1 MANDESESEPFAAT
15 REPPPRALTRVSPMV
30 RRLVA
35 PNASPFT
42 FNGTCTYIVGEARV
56 AIVDPG
62 PADDSHLSALL
73 AAVDGE
79 QVETILVT
87 HTHRD
92 HVEGVRKLRAATGA
106 QVVGAAP
113 FMARGD
119 GSAGLD
125 SAHDRDYSPDAV
137 LADGER
143 WRGAG
148 FTIEAIATPGHCAN
162 HLCFALLEENAL
174 FSGDHV
180 MAWSTSVV
188 APPDG
193 SMRAYMDSLD
203 KLRGRAETLY
213 WPGHGGPVRRTAT
226 VHTRADPSPASAG
239 GLDPEH
245 ACGRPAD
252 HSRAR
257 RQGLCRPEPVAHAA
271 AGLSTLAHLED
282 LSERGMVVGEAAGG
296 GEAALSPRL
305 GIIYTVL
312 ELFIH
317 RVANPGNLVF
327 LGDWPFPFGKRCL
340 LRLDFLGFPWILS
353 SESGLINGLRGIF
366 ARKFFIGPSSLT
378 ADARQREIAA
388 CSVEIH
394 KSSCM
399 QLNLI
404 SDFPQSLVGD
414 TYGASLDHGNSDRA
428 VAARRDWPTIASA
441 SPNPKS

>member
-92 HVEGVRKLRAATGA
+92 HVEGVNKLRAATGA
-106 QVVGAAP
+106 QLLGAAP
-113 FMARGD
+113 FMVRGD

-213 WPGHGGPVRRTAT
+213 WPGHGGPVAEPQRYI
-226 VHTRADPSPASAG
+226 RA
-239 GLDPEH
+239 LIH
-245 ACGRPAD
+245 
-252 HSRAR
+252 HR
-257 RQGLCRPEPVAHAA
+257 RQREASILNTLVDGPQTIPALVARVYVGLNPSLTQA

-282 LSERGMVVGEAAGG
+282 LSERGMVVGDAAGG
-296 GEAALSPRL
+296 SEPR
-305 GIIYTVL
+305 
-312 ELFIH
+312 F
-317 RVANPGNLVF
+317 
-327 LGDWPFPFGKRCL
+327 
-340 LRLDFLGFPWILS
+340 RL
-353 SESGLINGLRGIF
+353 
-366 ARKFFIGPSSLT
+366 A
-378 ADARQREIAA
+378 
-388 CSVEIH
+388 
-394 KSSCM
+394 
-399 QLNLI
+399 
-404 SDFPQSLVGD
+404 
-414 TYGASLDHGNSDRA
+414 
-428 VAARRDWPTIASA
+428 
-441 SPNPKS
+441 